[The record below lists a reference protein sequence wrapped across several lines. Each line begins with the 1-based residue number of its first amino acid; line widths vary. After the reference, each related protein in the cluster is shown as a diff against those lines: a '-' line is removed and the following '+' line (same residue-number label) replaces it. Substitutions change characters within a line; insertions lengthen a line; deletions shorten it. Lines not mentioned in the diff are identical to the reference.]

1 MIRRK
6 KVTIFTDAKEST
18 TVLDVKKI
26 VEGILKQ
33 KPEDQK
39 LYKDDQVN
47 SNGYLWS
54 FIKKLGEP
62 PHPQLGEIPEEN
74 VLNGKNID

>member
-6 KVTIFTDAKEST
+6 KMTIFTDAKEST
-18 TVLDVKKI
+18 TVLEVKRI

-39 LYKDDQVN
+39 LFKDDQVC
-47 SNGYLWS
+47 L
-54 FIKKLGEP
+54 
-62 PHPQLGEIPEEN
+62 
-74 VLNGKNID
+74 